1 MASNDNNAFL
11 SPYGTQIKKEA
22 DLASG
27 TALPGDI
34 LNYSGADVLAGTT
47 AESTGPVII
56 ADLSVSVAGGKDEP
70 YNTTT
75 NTRVNYKI
83 PQRGELVRFNVGAS
97 TTFVIGDEIST
108 SSVSGV
114 VKVAAVAG
122 VAVIAI
128 AKTAIV
134 VGGGATGTVIG
145 EVI

>member
-1 MASNDNNAFL
+1 MPSNDNAVFL
-11 SPYGTQIKKEA
+11 SPYGTGIKKEA
-22 DLASG
+22 NLASG

-34 LNYSGADVLAGTT
+34 LEYSGVDVVAGTT
-47 AESTGPVII
+47 AESTGPLIV
-56 ADLSVSVAGGKDEP
+56 ADLSVSVAGAKDTA

-83 PQRGELVRFNVGAS
+83 PQRGELVQFNVGAS
-97 TTFVIGDEIST
+97 TTFVIGDEIAT
-108 SSVSGV
+108 SSVAGA

-145 EVI
+145 EIV